1 MQVCGKAK
9 KWYSHKFKG
18 PGIRYEIG
26 IAIQTGD
33 LCHLAGPFPPG
44 KYNDLQI
51 FRMRLK
57 QKLIKDNRFCKEKV
71 EADDGYLGEP
81 LWICLP
87 GELGGGGERQ
97 RTAKGLARN
106 RQETIK
112 NRRFKQWGV
121 LRERYRHDLK
131 MHGTIVRAI
140 AAVIQIDMRSG
151 NPPFQVEYRTQ
162 ETRGEM
168 RFRKNILKV
177 MRRSRKANQNQ
188 NNNSST

>member
-1 MQVCGKAK
+1 M
-9 KWYSHKFKG
+9 
-18 PGIRYEIG
+18 
-26 IAIQTGD
+26 
-33 LCHLAGPFPPG
+33 
-44 KYNDLQI
+44 N
-51 FRMRLK
+51 
-57 QKLIKDNRFCKEKV
+57 
-71 EADDGYLGEP
+71 
-81 LWICLP
+81 
-87 GELGGGGERQ
+87 LGGGGERQ

-106 RQETIK
+106 RQETI

-151 NPPFQVEYRTQ
+151 NLPFQVEYRTQ

-188 NNNSST
+188 NNSSST